1 MQAGE
6 AIVAAVEAAA
16 NKPSILIQSSAVGYY
31 GSTGDEILTED
42 AQAGNDFLAGVCVDW
57 EQSTQAVEAMGVNR
71 AVIRTGV
78 VLSMEGGALPI
89 TVLPFRFFVGGPL
102 GSGRQWWP
110 WIHIEDEIRAIRFL
124 LENEAAT
131 GLFNLSAPNPLTNR
145 AFSKVI
151 GQVLQRPSL
160 IPAPAVALKLA
171 LGEVSTI
178 ILDGQRAI
186 PQRLEA
192 AGFTFRFPDAKS
204 ALTNLL
210 R

>member
-1 MQAGE
+1 M
-6 AIVAAVEAAA
+6 
-16 NKPSILIQSSAVGYY
+16 KRS
-31 GSTGDEILTED
+31 
-42 AQAGNDFLAGVCVDW
+42 
-57 EQSTQAVEAMGVNR
+57 
-71 AVIRTGV
+71 VIRTGI

-89 TVLPFRFFVGGPL
+89 TALPFRFFVGGPL
-102 GSGRQWWP
+102 GNGKQWWP
-110 WIHIEDEIRAIRFL
+110 WIHIDDEVRAIRFL
-124 LENEAAT
+124 LENEGAH

-145 AFSKVI
+145 AFGKVI

-160 IPAPAVALKLA
+160 IPVPAFALKLA

-178 ILDGQRAI
+178 VLDGQRAI